1 MLSAETPQR
10 QSDHV
15 TRESQSLCLISLR
28 SSAWAQSWACDSLR
42 TNQLSSL
49 GLDSR
54 EDSGVLRDARSH
66 ASSLQEEAWCWRGV
80 ANMSNVMRA
89 QTGLRL
95 VSELQGND
103 QMLQLF
109 VLSLPK
115 NQGLD

>member
-1 MLSAETPQR
+1 
-10 QSDHV
+10 
-15 TRESQSLCLISLR
+15 
-28 SSAWAQSWACDSLR
+28 
-42 TNQLSSL
+42 
-49 GLDSR
+49 
-54 EDSGVLRDARSH
+54 
-66 ASSLQEEAWCWRGV
+66 
-80 ANMSNVMRA
+80 MRA